1 MVSLKEFLQD
11 DFARSSQ
18 AMILGDDTGKA
29 YATNAAASRLFGYT
43 EEEIL
48 LDGRHK
54 IVQHDAFFLNYI
66 EERRTYG
73 SAAGVVNCRKK
84 NGEVFRALI
93 SSRKLETE
101 NDVIMYLISF
111 NDLQDYVRRY
121 GILEDAGLIA
131 QVATWEYDKETAL
144 FHSAYLSR
152 LVPGVPDDHFFSLN
166 RALRYITDPIKK
178 LNLEIN
184 IDRSLSDGANWEE
197 DFPFVAGT
205 SSIHWVKVRCT
216 PVFHDGQV
224 TGLQGT
230 IQDITAFKKM
240 EEADRKDS
248 ADLDYLLNNTHN
260 LLSIRDDNFQLI
272 YCNDVYRE
280 LFGYDFQEFLELKLS
295 DLIYM
300 DDVDKT
306 LEVLDKVRKVKTVE
320 DFRNRIVT
328 RKGEVMEISWN
339 FTWYED
345 RQRMYFVGTN
355 ITSADQERKSAS
367 LQQIN
372 SQEEEKQEL
381 FVELHDNICQTL
393 AAARI
398 FMGNYMNYGGD
409 ANLQKAMDLL
419 TEGLDATRAL
429 AAVHLYPNLEYQ
441 SFAQALK
448 FFFEQIN
455 RRNKDLFS
463 FRIMGHWGKDIPNEV
478 KTMLYRIV
486 QELSSNIIQY
496 SHATEAV
503 ITLNREEN
511 MLYLV
516 ASDNGV
522 GASSLELANDL
533 YFSRMHSR
541 IDVLG
546 GQFDIQTEPGKGFR
560 VVMEFDLG
568 RIGVQDTERMT
579 APPTTY

>member
-11 DFARSSQ
+11 DFTRSNQ
-18 AMILGDDTGKA
+18 AMILGDDSGNA

-48 LDGRHK
+48 LEGRHK

-66 EERRTYG
+66 EERRKFG
-73 SAAGVVNCRKK
+73 SAVGVVNCRKK
-84 NGEVFRALI
+84 DGEEFRALI

-101 NDVIMYLISF
+101 NEVVMYLISF
-111 NDLQDYVRRY
+111 HALQDYIRRY
-121 GILEDAGLIA
+121 GALDDAGLLA
-131 QVATWEYDKETAL
+131 QVANWEYNRETEL
-144 FHSAYLSR
+144 FHSDNLSG
-152 LVPGVPDDHFFSLN
+152 LVPGLPEDHYFKLERTF
-166 RALRYITDPIKK
+166 RYITDPVKK

-184 IDRSLSDGANWEE
+184 VNRALKEGISWED
-197 DFPFVAGT
+197 DFPFTAGAG
-205 SSIHWVKVRCT
+205 IFRWARVRCL
-216 PVFHDGQV
+216 PVRNAGVV

-230 IQDITAFKKM
+230 IQDVTAFKKL
-240 EEADRKDS
+240 EEAERKDN

-260 LLSIRDDNFQLI
+260 LLSIRDANFQLI

-300 DDVDKT
+300 DDVNRT
-306 LEVLDKVRKVKTVE
+306 LEVLDRVRKVKTVE

-328 RKGEVMEISWN
+328 RRGEVMEISWN

-355 ITSADQERKSAS
+355 ISGADQERKSAS

-372 SQEEEKQEL
+372 NQEEEKQEI

-429 AAVHLYPNLEYQ
+429 AAVHLYPDLQ
-441 SFAQALK
+441 HQTFAQALK

-455 RRNKDLFS
+455 RRNCDLFS
-463 FRIMGHWGKDIPNEV
+463 FRIMGHWGKDIPNEI
-478 KTMLYRIV
+478 KTMLYRII

-503 ITLNREEN
+503 ITLNREDN
-511 MLYLV
+511 LIYLV
-516 ASDNGV
+516 ASDNGI
-522 GASSLELANDL
+522 GASSLEVANDL
-533 YFSRMHSR
+533 YFNRMRSR

-546 GQFDIQTEPGKGFR
+546 GEFEIQTEPGKGFR
-560 VVMEFDLG
+560 VVMEFDLN
-568 RIGVQDTERMT
+568 RIGVPEMPRMQNM
-579 APPTTY
+579 ASPY

>member
-11 DFARSSQ
+11 DFSRSNQ

-29 YATNAAASRLFGYT
+29 YATNTAASRLFGYS

-48 LDGRHK
+48 LEGRHK
-54 IVQHDAFFLNYI
+54 IIEHDVFFLNYI
-66 EERRTYG
+66 EERRKYG

-84 NGEVFRALI
+84 NGELFRALI
-93 SSRKLETE
+93 SSRTLETE
-101 NDVIMYLISF
+101 NAVVMYLISF
-111 NDLQDYVRRY
+111 NALQDYVRRY
-121 GILEDAGLIA
+121 GLLEDAGQIA

-144 FHSAYLSR
+144 FHSANLSG

-166 RALRYITDPIKK
+166 RALRYITDPLKK

-184 IDRSLSDGANWEE
+184 IERALSAGISWEE

-205 SSIHWVKVRCT
+205 GPLRWAKVRCT

-224 TGLQGT
+224 TALQGT
-230 IQDITAFKKM
+230 IQDITAFTKM
-240 EEADRKDS
+240 EEAERKDS
-248 ADLDYLLNNTHN
+248 ADLDFLLNNTHN
-260 LLSIRDDNFQLI
+260 LLSIRDENFQLI

-300 DDVDKT
+300 DDVSKT

-320 DFRNRIVT
+320 GFRNRIVT
-328 RKGEVMEISWN
+328 RSGEIMEISWN

-355 ITSADQERKSAS
+355 ITNADQERKSAS

-441 SFAQALK
+441 SFAQAMK

-455 RRNKDLFS
+455 RRNQDLFS
-463 FRIMGHWGKDIPNEV
+463 FRIMGHWGKDISNEV
-478 KTMLYRIV
+478 KTMLYRII

-496 SHATEAV
+496 SQATEAV
-503 ITLNREEN
+503 IALNREEN

-560 VVMEFDLG
+560 VVLEFDMN
-568 RIGVQDTERMT
+568 RIGVQDTLRIT
-579 APPTTY
+579 VPLTTY